1 MCAWHVADKATDIE
15 RLDELLSST
24 EHEKMAALAMH
35 DEMQVLLD
43 RERQDK
49 VNIIRANTEQARHVV
64 RWCVGGAGGWQTAA
78 GGSCCLDDAII
89 IAIEREKVRNR
100 S

>member
-1 MCAWHVADKATDIE
+1 MSKSRKRCSHASVRVWHVADKATDIE

-49 VNIIRANTEQARHVV
+49 VSIIRANTEQASRT
-64 RWCVGGAGGWQTAA
+64 WCGGALVGLGA
-78 GGSCCLDDAII
+78 G
-89 IAIEREKVRNR
+89 
-100 S
+100 